1 MKKLYLLM
9 ILALSLGLSQLYAQ
23 TSTNFRFASTTL
35 THQVIDSIVTTGTAI
50 GVPIYGNYPLGQVIK
65 NKFTKDA
72 NGNILDQTDYY
83 INVSAFPTLTLDPV
97 TKYTNT
103 FDANDK
109 MTTSITARWDK
120 IGLQFIDSLKYECTY
135 PVNDICIE
143 NIYKKVG
150 ASWVFSDSM
159 KVVTTY
165 NANQDPSEKIT
176 YASIAGIW
184 VDSIKE
190 TNTYDVSN
198 RLSTKIISIWNGSA
212 YINFKK
218 SIISY
223 GASTGTIVLQDW
235 SGSAWVNTVYT
246 ATVPGYG
253 TYTVNTVSTVYHST
267 VNKTATPIIENSIDA
282 IKTYPNP
289 TVDGFY
295 VNAGDSKKVT
305 VNVISVKGELLIEKE
320 VTGTEYIRVNH
331 IGKGT
336 FLVKISSEGKS
347 VTRKLYVK

>member
-1 MKKLYLLM
+1 MKKLFILM
-9 ILALSLGLSQLYAQ
+9 ILATSLGLCQLYAQ
-23 TSTNFRFASTTL
+23 PNPNFRFASTTL
-35 THQVIDSIVTTGTAI
+35 THQIIDSIVTTGTAV
-50 GVPIYGNYPLGQVIK
+50 GVPVYGNYPLGQVIK

-72 NGNILDQTDYY
+72 NGNLLDQTDYY
-83 INVSAFPTLTLDPV
+83 INISAFPTLKIDPV

-109 MTTSITARWDK
+109 MTVSITARWDK
-120 IGLQFIDSLKYECTY
+120 IGLQFVDSLKYECAY
-135 PVNDICIE
+135 PVNDVCVE
-143 NIYKKVG
+143 TVYKKV
-150 ASWVFSDSM
+150 ASSWVFSDSI

-165 NANQDPSEKIT
+165 NANQDPSEKVT

-184 VDSIKE
+184 TDSIKE
-190 TNTYDVSN
+190 TNTYDGLN
-198 RLSTKIISIWNGSA
+198 RLITKIISTWNGSV
-212 YINFKK
+212 YVNFKK
-218 SIISY
+218 TNITY
-223 GASTGTIVLQDW
+223 GPSTGTAVLQDW
-235 SGSAWVNTVYT
+235 TGSAWVNTIYT

-253 TYTVNTVSTVYHST
+253 TYNVNTVSTVYHST
-267 VNKTATPIIENSIDA
+267 VNKIAAPVIENVIDA